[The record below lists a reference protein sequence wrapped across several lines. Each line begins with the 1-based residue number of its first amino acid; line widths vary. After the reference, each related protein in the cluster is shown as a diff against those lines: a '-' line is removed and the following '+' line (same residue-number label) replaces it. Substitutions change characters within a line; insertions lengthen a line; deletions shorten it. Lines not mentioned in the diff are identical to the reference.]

1 MANNNY
7 TDWHIIEYNK
17 KRYIF
22 NPFLFGIGAWAI
34 LTANNK
40 PGKYVE
46 RPLQIALNKFFF
58 EREEL
63 PSLYE
68 RFNQANMTE
77 KQKLRDISIGW
88 LQLKVKGIRQNIEVP
103 KTIATNNR
111 QFTEGMMYFFTYD
124 AKYKD
129 TLPMWD
135 KFPLVILLEKYSDG
149 FLGLNLHY
157 LDENVRLMFLSNLL
171 SDMSVYNKGNDKLKL
186 QISYRKLANAFQ
198 YKDHK
203 TCVKRY
209 LDSHVQSRI
218 LPVESHEWIYAAALP
233 VAEFKY
239 NRKKKNA

>member
-7 TDWHIIEYNK
+7 TDWHIVEYNK

-46 RPLQIALNKFFF
+46 RPLQIALNKYFF
-58 EREEL
+58 ERDEL

-68 RFNQANMTE
+68 RFTQANLSE

-103 KTIATNNR
+103 KTIATTNR
-111 QFTEGMMYFFTYD
+111 IFTEGRMYFFVYD
-124 AKYKD
+124 AKHKD

-135 KFPLVILLEKYSDG
+135 KFPLVIMLEKYSEG

-157 LDENVRLMFLSNLL
+157 LKEDIRLKFLSNLMY
-171 SDMSVYNKGNDKLKL
+171 DMSVYNKGSNTLKL
-186 QISYRKLANAFQ
+186 QISYKKLKNAFQ

-203 TCVKRY
+203 QCIKQY

-218 LPVESHEWIYAAALP
+218 LPIESHEWIYAAALP

-239 NRKKKNA
+239 NKAKKNG